1 MVKLEYSAFE
11 IHRRETFVRSAKVE
25 WFHRHFNPDESVLA
39 NLICE
44 NRAKGVRKVLQLFN
58 SELVAVASEKF
69 N

>member
-1 MVKLEYSAFE
+1 MVKLKHSAFE
-11 IHRRETFVRSAKVE
+11 IHRRESFVRSVKVE
-25 WFHRHFNPDESVLA
+25 RFYRHFNPDKSVLA

-58 SELVAVASEKF
+58 SELVAVASGKF